1 MSLGAV
7 TPAAI
12 GAVLANAVAVAVAF
26 GAPLSPDQQHV
37 LLIFAG
43 SVTLLVFAVVASV
56 HAHTTSQ
63 AVKLASSSA
72 ATASAPAAPGGGGGI
87 IQAAKS

>member
-12 GAVLANAVAVAVAF
+12 GTVLANAVAVAVAF
-26 GAPLSPDQQHV
+26 GAPLTHGQQDT
-37 LLIFAG
+37 LLIFVG
-43 SVTLLVFAVVASV
+43 SVTSLVFAIVAGT
-56 HAHTTSQ
+56 HAHQTSQ

-72 ATASAPAAPGGGGGI
+72 ATASAPVSPGGGGG
-87 IQAAKS
+87 

>member
-12 GAVLANAVAVAVAF
+12 GAVVANAVAVAVAF

-43 SVTLLVFAVVASV
+43 SVTLLIFAVIASV

-72 ATASAPAAPGGGGGI
+72 ATAPPTPSVPGGGG
-87 IQAAKS
+87 Q